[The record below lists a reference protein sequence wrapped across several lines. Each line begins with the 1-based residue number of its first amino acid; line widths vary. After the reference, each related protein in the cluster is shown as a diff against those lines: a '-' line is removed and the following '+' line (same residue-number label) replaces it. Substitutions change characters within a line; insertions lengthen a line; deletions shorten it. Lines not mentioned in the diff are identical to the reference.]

1 MFKIIFALLVAST
14 MLVANMDFDAL
25 DEIGDSTHNESQVQ
39 KDLKAF
45 ESSLDD
51 NNIDVD
57 KVEPAAGFEELDQS
71 VELKDNE

>member
-45 ESSLDD
+45 ESSLDG
-51 NNIDVD
+51 NSIDVD

-71 VELKDNE
+71 VERKNDE